1 MNQFK
6 KLLTSQLHSHRQ
18 DLMAWYQKLCQD
30 APPPFYTSMD
40 LRDSGYKIA
49 PVDSNL
55 FPAGFNNL
63 CPEDQRTS
71 PQVMREQIARVGA
84 RIGKAQISRIAILPE
99 TNTRNTFYLDNLFSL
114 QGLITRAGYDCKI
127 AWYGTPPEGP
137 LDFTTAS
144 GETVKVEPFT
154 SLSPTAKIGE
164 WEADLV
170 LVNNDFSSGYPKD
183 LDVCQTPFVPSY
195 RLGWHTRKKS
205 THFVH
210 YNELARQFAGIIQID
225 PWLIQ
230 VDTQEV
236 NHVDFNADA
245 GTDKV
250 AEESQ
255 KMLDRIRKSYQDH
268 GIRRKP
274 FVFIK
279 NNAGTYGMG
288 IMMIHDAE
296 EIRTMNRRTKNKMSV
311 GKNRSEI
318 HSVIVQEGIPTATI
332 VDKLAAEP
340 VIYLCGN
347 ELIGGFLRSNTERG
361 EEENLNSQGMVFRR
375 LCMSDLRASE
385 NGEDQE
391 CPILEMVYGSIAR
404 ISAFAAGLEL
414 KASSHPR

>member
-6 KLLTSQLHSHRQ
+6 KLLTRQLLAHRQ
-18 DLMAWYQKLCQD
+18 ELMAWYQELCKD

-71 PQVMREQIARVGA
+71 PQVMREQLDRVASRLGIARIERV
-84 RIGKAQISRIAILPE
+84 AILPE

-114 QGLITRAGYDCKI
+114 SQLISRAGVDCKI
-127 AWYGTPPEGP
+127 AWYGPTPEGS
-137 LDFTTAS
+137 LELTTAS
-144 GETVKVEPFT
+144 GELVRIEPFT
-154 SLSPTAKIGE
+154 ALEPLARIGN
-164 WEADLV
+164 WNPDLV

-183 LDVCQTPFVPSY
+183 LDGSRTPFIPTY
-195 RLGWHTRKKS
+195 KLGWHTRKKS

-210 YNELARQFAGIIQID
+210 YNELARQFAQIIQID

-236 NHVDFNADA
+236 NDVNFNADT

-250 AEESQ
+250 AEQ
-255 KMLDRIRKSYQDH
+255 AQLMLDRIRKSYQEH
-268 GIRRKP
+268 GVRRKP

-288 IMMIHDAE
+288 IMMVHDAE
-296 EIRTMNRRTKNKMSV
+296 ELRTMNRRTKNKMSV

-361 EEENLNSQGMVFRR
+361 DEENLNSQGMVFRR
-375 LCMSDLRASE
+375 LCMSDLRAVES
-385 NGEDQE
+385 GEDQE
-391 CPILEMVYGSIAR
+391 CPVLEMVYGSIAR
-404 ISAFAAGLEL
+404 ISAFAAGKEL
-414 KASSHPR
+414 KSFH